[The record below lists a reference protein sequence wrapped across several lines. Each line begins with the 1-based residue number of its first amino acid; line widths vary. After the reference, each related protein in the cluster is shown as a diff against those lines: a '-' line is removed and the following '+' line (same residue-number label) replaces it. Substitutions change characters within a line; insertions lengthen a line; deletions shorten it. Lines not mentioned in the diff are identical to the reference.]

1 MCAIVDANIAAEVF
15 RPDRPQAGKKFFDW
29 IHTGSGRLV
38 VGGKLLKELD
48 KSSRGFRQ
56 WAKVAGL
63 SGRMRTADQSQV
75 DARAEEL
82 RGEKKYRSNDPH
94 IIALAQVS
102 GARLL
107 YSNDG
112 KLQQDFKDK
121 NMINSP
127 RGKVYSTHE
136 SKNFSVSHK
145 QLLEK
150 KDLCRVEQ

>member
-15 RPDRPQAGKKFFDW
+15 RLDRPQAGKKFFDW
-29 IHTGSGRLV
+29 INAGSGRLV

-48 KSSRGFRQ
+48 KSSPDFRQ

-82 RGEKKYRSNDPH
+82 RGERKYKSNDPH

-121 NMINSP
+121 NLIDTP
-127 RGKVYSTHE
+127 RGKIYSTHK

-150 KDLCRVEQ
+150 RDLCRVEQ